1 MTDDEAAT
9 LLGIAYSALLMLPWE
24 PSASLRVHVA
34 RRAVRDEIA
43 HLRHRTPED
52 IQNEFEGKGR

>member
-9 LLGIAYSALLMLPWE
+9 LLGIAYDAMDIV
-24 PSASLRVHVA
+24 AQTKRSLRFRDAH
-34 RRAVRDEIA
+34 RAILLEIVYFQ
-43 HLRHRTPED
+43 HRTPED